1 MSLRRLRERVMRLRT
16 EVIDEPSRELLD
28 ILDGIIAEIGS
39 TKEDIDMIL
48 DLLEKM
54 IEETIENRE
63 VVIR

>member
-1 MSLRRLRERVMRLRT
+1 MSLRRLRERVMRLRIET
-16 EVIDEPSRELLD
+16 TNELSHELLD
-28 ILDGIIAEIGS
+28 IIDGMIAEIES

-63 VVIR
+63 VRIR